1 MSIGA
6 IDHAQVDQLL
16 LDMGRGLEPGVLV
29 EIYGTEKWNQALS
42 LAGAGNQARGIPDDI
57 LMDAL
62 AYKSTLIQTV
72 AHALCNRVW
81 RAAQEDNPV
90 EKFAAWAVSEL
101 SGRGVVL
108 DSPEAEDA
116 WLELGQ
122 TYSQHARAPNYG
134 GLGWTR
140 VDAADHLLA
149 ALEPHVGLATKL
161 RKWACSGQCAL
172 PNTLLAFRRGQIR
185 INAAKARGQ
194 AVG

>member
-1 MSIGA
+1 MSTRA

-29 EIYGTEKWNQALS
+29 EIYGTENWNQALS
-42 LAGAGNQARGIPDDI
+42 LRGAENQFRKMPDDI
-57 LMDAL
+57 FIDAL
-62 AYKSTLIQTV
+62 AYKSTRARTV
-72 AHALCNRVW
+72 AYALGHRVW

-90 EKFAAWAVSEL
+90 EKFASWAVSEI
-101 SGRGVVL
+101 SGKGVVL

-122 TYSQHARAPNYG
+122 TYSQHAREPNYG

-140 VDAADHLLA
+140 VDAVDHILA
-149 ALEPHVGLATKL
+149 AVEPHVGLATKL

-172 PNTLLAFRRGQIR
+172 PNTLLAFRRGQLR

-194 AVG
+194 TVG